1 MLETFGMQQGGSP
14 LMEQSALRRPLNRKA
29 AEDERKR
36 NESHVLLGS
45 VSFHPDASNRFS
57 LAQFPL
63 GDDQV
68 SECLL

>member
-1 MLETFGMQQGGSP
+1 LEDESTVPP
-14 LMEQSALRRPLNRKA
+14 LMEQRARRRPLNRKT
-29 AEDERKR
+29 AEDEWAR
-36 NESHVLLGS
+36 NESHVLLGI
-45 VSFHPDASNRFS
+45 VSFQPDASNRFG